1 MILHP
6 YVGYVLNPQ
15 YQKGINTLGFRGKL
29 PEKKSSTYKVGIFG
43 GSVAHMYA
51 ILESENLQKAL
62 AEKMQVPINNV
73 EVYSFAIPGHKQP
86 QQLMTLTYLYSL
98 GYSFDL
104 VVNIDGFNESVLSY
118 VESYKQGV
126 SPIYPRNWHIISRTF
141 VSGRSLMYTR
151 ILLAVRNLQYT
162 ISQYSW
168 GRNQAIQ
175 KVIGYLH
182 YMLTSRLQNS
192 LRAEQPQYQT
202 NGPDIV
208 SDKTN
213 SKDVERVILNTWEQS
228 SLQMHRTVLANGAR
242 YLEIL
247 HPNQYIPDSKPFS
260 EEELKYYIKPNHP
273 YAKPAREIYPI
284 LIQNAQTLLH
294 EGVNMVDATK
304 LFQHNPET
312 LYADDCCHYNRK
324 GYELLTQPI
333 MNAFR

>member
-1 MILHP
+1 MSLHP

-29 PEKKSSTYKVGIFG
+29 PGKKSSVYKVGIFG

-98 GYSFDL
+98 GYTFDL

-126 SPIYPRNWHIISRTF
+126 SPIYPRNWHILSRTY
-141 VSGRSLMYTR
+141 VSSRSLMYTR

-162 ISQYSW
+162 VSQYSW
-168 GRNQAIQ
+168 GRSQTVQ
-175 KVIGYLH
+175 KITGYLH
-182 YMLTSRLQNS
+182 YIFTSRLQNS
-192 LRAEQPQYQT
+192 LRAEQSQYQT
-202 NGPDIV
+202 TGPDIG
-208 SDKTN
+208 SDKII
-213 SKDVERVILNTWEQS
+213 SKGVESVILNTWEQS

-242 YLEIL
+242 YIEIL
-247 HPNQYIPDSKPFS
+247 HPNQYVIDSKPLS
-260 EEELKYYIKPNHP
+260 EEELKYYVKPNHP
-273 YAKPAREIYPI
+273 YAKPARDIYPI
-284 LIQNAQTLLH
+284 LIQNAQRLQQ
-294 EGVNMVDATK
+294 EGVHVVDATK
-304 LFQHNPET
+304 LFENIPET

-333 MNAFR
+333 MSAFR